1 MSHYID
7 GNKITLL
14 RNGAE
19 YFPALEAAINAAQY
33 EVHVQTYIYEADETG
48 IRIGNALKNAA
59 RRGVIVSL
67 LLDGFGSKDLS
78 KSYVQELEEGGVTVL
93 FFRPKISPWT
103 FKRNRLRRLHR
114 KIAVVD
120 GATAFV
126 GGINIIDDMNVPGD
140 NGPRID
146 YAVQVEGALVVHILV
161 SVRNLW
167 RRISWAHLNPVQ
179 STWLPKPNPPDTS
192 TYMRAMFV
200 VRDNVLHRRDI
211 ERAYMKL
218 IVRAHSEIIIAS
230 AYFVPGRRFRQA
242 LLHAAGRG
250 VKVRLLLQG
259 RMENMLMIATHAFY
273 SDFLRHGIEIYE
285 YKKSFM
291 HSKVAVVD
299 NQWST
304 VGSSNMDPF
313 SLLLAREAN
322 VFVNDKD
329 FSALLRLDLEKAIA
343 EGAVQI
349 APEEWQHGHVVK
361 RTVSWLVFG
370 VVRFILGVIGYPN
383 RH

>member
-14 RNGAE
+14 RNGTE

-48 IRIGNALKNAA
+48 ISIGNALKNAA

-78 KSYVQELEEGGVTVL
+78 KSYVEELEQGGVAVL

-103 FKRNRLRRLHR
+103 LKRNRLRRLHR
-114 KIAVVD
+114 KVAVVD
-120 GATAFV
+120 GVTAFV

-140 NGPRID
+140 NGPRVD

-179 STWLPKPNPPDTS
+179 STWLPKPNLPDAS
-192 TYMRAMFV
+192 MCMRAMFV

-211 ERAYMKL
+211 ERAYMRL

-230 AYFVPGRRFRQA
+230 AYFVPGRKFRQA

-291 HSKVAVVD
+291 HSKVALVD

-322 VFVNDKD
+322 VFVDDKD
-329 FSALLRLDLEKAIA
+329 FSAQLKLDLEKAIA

-361 RTVSWLVFG
+361 RTVSWVVFG
-370 VVRFILGVIGYPN
+370 VVRFILGLIGYPN

>member
-14 RNGAE
+14 RNGTE

-78 KSYVQELEEGGVTVL
+78 KSYVEELEQGGVAVL

-103 FKRNRLRRLHR
+103 LKRNRLRRLHR
-114 KIAVVD
+114 KVAVVD
-120 GATAFV
+120 GVTAFV

-146 YAVQVEGALVVHILV
+146 YAVQVEGALVIHILV

-179 STWLPKPNPPDTS
+179 STWLPKPNPPDAS
-192 TYMRAMFV
+192 MCMRAMFV

-211 ERAYMKL
+211 ERAYMRL

-230 AYFVPGRRFRQA
+230 AYFVPGRKFRQA

-322 VFVNDKD
+322 VFVDDKD
-329 FSALLRLDLEKAIA
+329 FSAQLKLDLEKAIA

-349 APEEWQHGHVVK
+349 PPEEWQHGHVVK